1 MFITISRQ
9 FAAGA
14 SLVASQVAETLDWA
28 VVDDAFI
35 REIAARSD
43 YAPEEVAALEERV
56 PSFIER
62 FAQSAALSL
71 PENLISS
78 PSWIDRPETLKLA
91 RVTRDVVEELGRRDR
106 VVLVGRAA
114 AAVLASERDA
124 IHVRLVAPVD
134 HRIEQAIRRLGLS
147 PADAPG
153 RVEEVDGNR
162 ERYHRELYGRDWN
175 DPVHYHMVLNTGVLG
190 SEGAARLIV
199 ARARD
204 LGWCDVER

>member
-91 RVTRDVVEELGRRDR
+91 RVTRDVVAVRGPDGKDSTIYIAVPKSTRFVAVQLTYRDGSVSPVKR
-106 VVLVGRAA
+106 YKVG
-114 AAVLASERDA
+114 
-124 IHVRLVAPVD
+124 
-134 HRIEQAIRRLGLS
+134 
-147 PADAPG
+147 
-153 RVEEVDGNR
+153 N
-162 ERYHRELYGRDWN
+162 
-175 DPVHYHMVLNTGVLG
+175 
-190 SEGAARLIV
+190 
-199 ARARD
+199 
-204 LGWCDVER
+204 